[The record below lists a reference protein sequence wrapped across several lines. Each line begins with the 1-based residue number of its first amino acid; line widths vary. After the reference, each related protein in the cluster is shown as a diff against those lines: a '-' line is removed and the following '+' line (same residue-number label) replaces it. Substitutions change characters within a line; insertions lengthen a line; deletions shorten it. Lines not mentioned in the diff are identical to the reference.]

1 MERSARRQH
10 LPAERWG
17 SGVLKVATL
26 ASLAI
31 WGVLLLAEVLFGI
44 VVFEDYLSF
53 FFGWAVLFALARG
66 LMNWLV
72 CEG

>member
-1 MERSARRQH
+1 MERSARQQH

-17 SGVLKVATL
+17 TGVLKVATL
-26 ASLAI
+26 ISLAI

-44 VVFEDYLSF
+44 VLFEDYLSF
-53 FFGWAVLFALARG
+53 FFGWAILFALARG